1 MARIVAFE
9 PRASRHG
16 RTWPASPFDF
26 RYSLTKRLERLRD
39 SRARATRLR
48 TSQQFRA
55 RAEEFRLQAET
66 FRDPKT
72 RAQMLNLA
80 ANYERWAIRAE
91 ELETSG

>member
-1 MARIVAFE
+1 
-9 PRASRHG
+9 
-16 RTWPASPFDF
+16 
-26 RYSLTKRLERLRD
+26 
-39 SRARATRLR
+39 LR

-66 FRDPKT
+66 FRDPKA

>member
-1 MARIVAFE
+1 VSRITIFN
-9 PRASRHG
+9 PRANRHG
-16 RTWPASPFDF
+16 RTRPAPPFSF
-26 RYSLTKRLERLRD
+26 RYSLTKRLELLRE
-39 SRARATRLR
+39 SRAGATR

-80 ANYERWAIRAE
+80 ANYERRATQAE
-91 ELETSG
+91 ELETSR